1 MITTQMVWSQSA
13 EPAVTGANFSPN
25 SIAVGQTSV
34 LTISFA
40 NSGFD
45 PIPPQSVELTVST
58 AFEYYEMDSNPPG
71 GPAGSLFSWSYLGQ
85 DVWRGTNINAIP
97 AFGGG
102 DIHINV
108 TGLQES
114 PSFEATNVNLQPV
127 ANFAMF
133 ENSPSND
140 NLQPELRITPASC
153 LAGNI
158 RPAIT
163 SSLLDNQC
171 PGTSVNLNSV
181 LASSAPQGSSLI
193 WSNDSDASN
202 GLFNVVNPI
211 VSNNGFYYAYFY
223 DSISDCYSP
232 ASNPVTVTIS
242 GCNGQPVAINDNVTA
257 NFNTPLIIDAL
268 ANDSDPDNQPLTI
281 FSVGNTNQGATVS
294 IVGSSIRYTPP
305 TGFSGTDFFTY
316 TVCDNGSP
324 QQCDN
329 ATVTVQ
335 VNDVLTFQN
344 QCPELFI
351 DIADI
356 HEGPIPAGNVLVWS
370 TDSDPSDGISPVLNN
385 IQTVSNTVYVYYFDP
400 VGGCYSPGALI
411 NLDINSCNDAPVA
424 QNDSQT
430 GQEDET
436 LTGNVGN
443 NDMDPNGD
451 NLTYA
456 MIDDV
461 DNGSLNLNPDG
472 SYSYTPDIEFVG
484 TDQFTY
490 RVCDNGNP
498 QLCDQATVT
507 FTVTVM
513 DFVCVDI
520 NSKVFLEG
528 KIISPG
534 GQIAY
539 GQEMRT
545 DLNDLRLLPGQSYV
559 NGFAGNVAYAPKGQ
573 PYTGRPWLY
582 NGDEG
587 DQFDSQGNPNF
598 GDAGYPATVV
608 DWVLVSL
615 RESVDDTPASIVC
628 QEAVLLHKDGTL
640 EMVEPCCGVDRRK
653 EYFIV
658 VEHRNHLLV
667 MSPQKVNPTRVGS
680 QSDQVKYSLFHDFTL
695 ANSYQTVDPN
705 FNTEIGF
712 GQKQL
717 PNGRWVMIGGNA
729 EQKFTHDDTD
739 LTVDD
744 EVIWG
749 AQNSN
754 VSLYM
759 IGDFNLNGDINFNDR
774 VLWEQNNGQFS
785 SVPRDKNQ

>member
-1 MITTQMVWSQSA
+1 
-13 EPAVTGANFSPN
+13 
-25 SIAVGQTSV
+25 
-34 LTISFA
+34 
-40 NSGFD
+40 
-45 PIPPQSVELTVST
+45 
-58 AFEYYEMDSNPPG
+58 
-71 GPAGSLFSWSYLGQ
+71 
-85 DVWRGTNINAIP
+85 
-97 AFGGG
+97 
-102 DIHINV
+102 
-108 TGLQES
+108 
-114 PSFEATNVNLQPV
+114 
-127 ANFAMF
+127 
-133 ENSPSND
+133 
-140 NLQPELRITPASC
+140 
-153 LAGNI
+153 
-158 RPAIT
+158 
-163 SSLLDNQC
+163 
-171 PGTSVNLNSV
+171 
-181 LASSAPQGSSLI
+181 
-193 WSNDSDASN
+193 
-202 GLFNVVNPI
+202 
-211 VSNNGFYYAYFY
+211 
-223 DSISDCYSP
+223 
-232 ASNPVTVTIS
+232 
-242 GCNGQPVAINDNVTA
+242 
-257 NFNTPLIIDAL
+257 
-268 ANDSDPDNQPLTI
+268 
-281 FSVGNTNQGATVS
+281 
-294 IVGSSIRYTPP
+294 
-305 TGFSGTDFFTY
+305 
-316 TVCDNGSP
+316 
-324 QQCDN
+324 
-329 ATVTVQ
+329 
-335 VNDVLTFQN
+335 
-344 QCPELFI
+344 
-351 DIADI
+351 
-356 HEGPIPAGNVLVWS
+356 
-370 TDSDPSDGISPVLNN
+370 
-385 IQTVSNTVYVYYFDP
+385 
-400 VGGCYSPGALI
+400 
-411 NLDINSCNDAPVA
+411 
-424 QNDSQT
+424 
-430 GQEDET
+430 
-436 LTGNVGN
+436 
-443 NDMDPNGD
+443 
-451 NLTYA
+451 
-456 MIDDV
+456 
-461 DNGSLNLNPDG
+461 
-472 SYSYTPDIEFVG
+472 
-484 TDQFTY
+484 
-490 RVCDNGNP
+490 
-498 QLCDQATVT
+498 VT

-754 VSLYM
+754 VSLYL